1 MLNEHLKYLNKS
13 NDYHVGF
20 PVCTDKKTKLQLMK
34 YGFWMEA
41 LYDEEITPIS
51 STQFEFCQYCK
62 RLRQILNEPQTLKS
76 LDALRS
82 KIIGMNPSKNLW
94 KEFFFQRISSL
105 IKLKKIKREQPNK
118 TYTRE
123 QAASLD
129 KEGKIKF
136 IPETEFNATYYYSRT
151 NKKSS
156 YKDTSTKHNLHKEGK
171 LSFYDAKKPNT
182 GGKKIENKKLE
193 SVRKINKTNSYK
205 EDLYPKHYNKNF
217 KNFTGINKK
226 CKYCG
231 NKLTT
236 SRVKNAIEYCVNCSN
251 EDRDFVSD
259 TPFYSREDYKKMK
272 KMMFKNTIDNHKS

>member
-13 NDYHVGF
+13 NDYPVDF

-41 LYDEEITPIS
+41 LYEEEITPA
-51 STQFEFCQYCK
+51 STTQLEFCQYCK
-62 RLRQILNEPQTLKS
+62 RLSHILKKPQTQKS
-76 LDALRS
+76 LDVLRN
-82 KIIGMNPSKNLW
+82 KIIRTNPSNNLW
-94 KEFFFQRISSL
+94 KEFFFQRISGL
-105 IKLKKIKREQPNK
+105 IKLKEIERERQKNPHTK
-118 TYTRE
+118 K
-123 QAASLD
+123 QAVSLD
-129 KEGKIKF
+129 LEDKVKF
-136 IPETEFNATYYYSRT
+136 IPATEFNATYYYSRT

-156 YKDTSTKHNLHKEGK
+156 YKDPSTRRNLHKEGK
-171 LSFYDAKKPNT
+171 LSFYDAKKANISEN
-182 GGKKIENKKLE
+182 KIDNKKLE

-205 EDLYPKHYNKNF
+205 EKLYPKHYNENF

-231 NKLTT
+231 TKLTI
-236 SRVKNAIEYCVNCSN
+236 SRVKNAIEHCFSCSN

-272 KMMFKNTIDNHKS
+272 KMMFKNTRDNHKS